1 VQRIK
6 SNHRYIKV
14 GQQDRFQAMID
25 KLMQRTVIMSKEEF
39 KSTIDMIQSEFPT
52 TGTWLKWHF
61 DNGRGPLIFRSLADD
76 CISGYGYD
84 TNGQEGIGG
93 WIQRTYG
100 LSKPTFKQA
109 LQHLVVFSTTV
120 QEDYEDSV
128 GGKQLRYGLKTSP
141 DERADARQKKKR
153 KLTEFFPSDGRP
165 PDTSK
170 DVPREQDTN
179 VSAHFIPFGFVKQL
193 TSLPHVTITAINTC
207 SIDTV
212 LMALFVI
219 RKSYN
224 EMLHYFIR
232 ESGKLNSTLNLIE
245 RGNFADAR
253 FLWMNHL
260 ANDPTIDATWMCRV
274 TSKNGAPL
282 WDCWSDE
289 FVHFRTLRMMKFVEV
304 NERGICDKCGSQSQ
318 SIQDTPI
325 ASGPLDTASE
335 NTSQNDDESRL
346 EKLTILHYRRD
357 EHARKLLESIRRD
370 RTQEENDLVNRTLDF
385 ISDTPTRSEKAVSD
399 GHDSVLYD
407 GMHRLN
413 PKCWLNDEVV
423 NFFHKVCLNK
433 HDITL
438 CERNEGRKRSHAFNS
453 FFMRELFGQELLDP
467 NKRGIYNFAAVARW
481 SKMVP
486 GGNIFNLRYLLFPIN
501 ISDVHWTLAVVSME
515 DRCIRYYDSLPDRTQ
530 FHTDMRNGIRQYLK
544 DEYKKLTDGN
554 ELNETEWDSLDCSSE
569 TPRQINGEWAFDC
582 CCCADCNSIAG
593 NGNHASVH

>member
-1 VQRIK
+1 
-6 SNHRYIKV
+6 
-14 GQQDRFQAMID
+14 
-25 KLMQRTVIMSKEEF
+25 
-39 KSTIDMIQSEFPT
+39 
-52 TGTWLKWHF
+52 
-61 DNGRGPLIFRSLADD
+61 
-76 CISGYGYD
+76 
-84 TNGQEGIGG
+84 
-93 WIQRTYG
+93 
-100 LSKPTFKQA
+100 
-109 LQHLVVFSTTV
+109 
-120 QEDYEDSV
+120 
-128 GGKQLRYGLKTSP
+128 
-141 DERADARQKKKR
+141 
-153 KLTEFFPSDGRP
+153 
-165 PDTSK
+165 
-170 DVPREQDTN
+170 
-179 VSAHFIPFGFVKQL
+179 
-193 TSLPHVTITAINTC
+193 
-207 SIDTV
+207 
-212 LMALFVI
+212 
-219 RKSYN
+219 
-224 EMLHYFIR
+224 
-232 ESGKLNSTLNLIE
+232 
-245 RGNFADAR
+245 
-253 FLWMNHL
+253 
-260 ANDPTIDATWMCRV
+260 
-274 TSKNGAPL
+274 
-282 WDCWSDE
+282 
-289 FVHFRTLRMMKFVEV
+289 MMKFVEV

-385 ISDTPTRSEKAVSD
+385 ISDTPTKAVSD

-407 GMHRLN
+407 SMHRLS
-413 PKCWLNDEVV
+413 PECWLNDEAV

-433 HDITL
+433 HDVTL

-501 ISDVHWTLAVVSME
+501 INDMHWTLAVVSME
-515 DRCIRYYDSLPDRTQ
+515 DRCIRYYDSLPDGSQ
-530 FHTDMRNGIRQYLK
+530 FHTDMRNGIRRYLK

-593 NGNHASVH
+593 NGNHTSVH